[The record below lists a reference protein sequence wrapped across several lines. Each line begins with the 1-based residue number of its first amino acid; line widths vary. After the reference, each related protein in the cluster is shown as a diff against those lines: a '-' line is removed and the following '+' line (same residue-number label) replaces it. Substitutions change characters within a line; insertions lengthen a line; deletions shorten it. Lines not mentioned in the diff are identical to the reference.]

1 MNETDIQECRRIRK
15 EIFLTAYHSG
25 VTHIASGFS
34 CLEILYS
41 LYMKGILKIDPQ
53 EPNAPERDKLILSK
67 GHAGLTLYAMLAE
80 RGFFDKK
87 KLSGFLKPNANIGGE
102 PLIHELAGIETST
115 GSLGHGLSVG
125 VGMALAQKINGYD
138 SKTFVILGDG
148 EIEEG
153 SVWEAAGSAAAFN
166 LNNLVAILD
175 KNNLQKMD
183 LVENTIG
190 NTDWE
195 IKWRAFGWDVINVEN
210 GNDTD
215 QLIAAF
221 NKPYDMEKP
230 RMMICNTVKGKGV
243 SVMENNVKW
252 HFKLPTKAKEIRC
265 FCDEL
270 GIEEGELKEIC

>member
-1 MNETDIQECRRIRK
+1 MQ
-15 EIFLTAYHSG
+15 SVPG
-25 VTHIASGFS
+25 VDMSS
-34 CLEILYS
+34 
-41 LYMKGILKIDPQ
+41 
-53 EPNAPERDKLILSK
+53 
-67 GHAGLTLYAMLAE
+67 
-80 RGFFDKK
+80 
-87 KLSGFLKPNANIGGE
+87 
-102 PLIHELAGIETST
+102 
-115 GSLGHGLSVG
+115 GSLGQGISVAC
-125 VGMALAQKINGYD
+125 GMALGAKMSGD
-138 SKTFVILGDG
+138 SFRVYTLLGDG

-153 SVWEAAGSAAAFN
+153 SVWEAAGSAAAFK

-221 NKPYDMEKP
+221 NKPYDMERP

-270 GIEEGELKEIC
+270 GIEEGELKELC